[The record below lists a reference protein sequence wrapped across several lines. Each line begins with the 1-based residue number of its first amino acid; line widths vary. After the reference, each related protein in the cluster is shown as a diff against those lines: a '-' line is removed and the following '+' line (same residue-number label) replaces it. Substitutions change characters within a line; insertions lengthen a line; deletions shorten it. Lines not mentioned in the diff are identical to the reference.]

1 MAASLKVAL
10 MTIKENLQSHGLAIR
25 NTAVIPPD
33 MIMSEAFR
41 SLKKITT
48 DVLIRFLQ
56 KRHYSKSGKGK
67 NAKVTYD
74 NDGLIFTYTEADC
87 FKISRASFRRAIQE
101 LYEKGFISIMHQGGS
116 FGNGRDWSTYRLIDD
131 WKLYGTPQF
140 KPRAKVPGASFNDC
154 LENYNEK
161 RRKQK
166 STVTHDDGTLSSM
179 TTEKAKTA

>member
-1 MAASLKVAL
+1 
-10 MTIKENLQSHGLAIR
+10 MTIKEALHSHKWAIK
-25 NTAVIPPD
+25 NTAVISPD

-41 SLKKITT
+41 SLKKIST
-48 DVLIRFLQ
+48 DVLIRLLQ

-74 NDGLIFTYTEADC
+74 NDDLVFTYSEAAC
-87 FKISRASFRRAIQE
+87 FKISRASFLRAIKE
-101 LYEKGFISIMHQGGS
+101 LVAKGFLEIQYQGGS
-116 FGNGRDWSTYRLIDD
+116 FGNGQDWSRYRLIDD

-140 KPRAKVPGASFNDC
+140 KPRTKASGVSFNDC

-166 STVTHDDGTLSSM
+166 PTVTYDNGTLSSM